1 MTEDARKLTLYLRES
16 DRGPG
21 GRLVA
26 DALFDLFERSALRV
40 SVLVRGVEGFGRS
53 GLVESERL
61 ETLAV
66 DLPLVAVAV
75 DRPQRIEQVLEE
87 VRGLMSGGVVTV
99 ERARLVTDAMPAPEP
114 AGPAAKLTV
123 YCGRAERTAGGSAAR
138 AVIEH
143 ARMHGATA
151 GSVLLGLDGTVHGVR
166 RRARFASSNAD
177 VPLMVIVVGPDG
189 AIAAAR
195 AGIVEMLDDP
205 VVTLERVAIGAP
217 PPTPAD
223 ESVGSQWWQKLMVH
237 CGADAS
243 SDGRPLHLAVLDA
256 IRAGGLAGATSL
268 RGNWGFAAGSRPHG
282 DSARALRRRTPVL
295 TVAIDRPR
303 AVERAWPALE
313 SLVAGAGVLTREWVP
328 VVDSRPSAWP

>member
-1 MTEDARKLTLYLRES
+1 
-16 DRGPG
+16 
-21 GRLVA
+21 
-26 DALFDLFERSALRV
+26 
-40 SVLVRGVEGFGRS
+40 
-53 GLVESERL
+53 
-61 ETLAV
+61 
-66 DLPLVAVAV
+66 
-75 DRPQRIEQVLEE
+75 
-87 VRGLMSGGVVTV
+87 VVTV
-99 ERARLVTDAMPAPEP
+99 ERARLVTDAEPEPEP

-123 YCGRAERTAGGSAAR
+123 YCGRAERTACGSAAR

-166 RRARFASSNAD
+166 RRARFASRNAD
-177 VPLMVIVVGPDG
+177 VPLMVIVVGPGG

-205 VVTLERVAIGAP
+205 VVTLERVAIGDP
-217 PPTPAD
+217 PPKPAD
-223 ESVGSQWWQKLMVH
+223 DSDSQWWQKLMVH

-256 IRAGGLAGATSL
+256 IRAEGLAGATSL

-295 TVAIDRPR
+295 TVAIDRPQ

-313 SLVAGAGVLTREWVP
+313 SLVAAEGVVTREWVP
-328 VVDSRPSAWP
+328 VVDSRPSAQASPAWP

>member
-1 MTEDARKLTLYLRES
+1 VTEDVRKLTLYLRES
-16 DRGPG
+16 DREPG

-26 DALFDLFERSALRV
+26 DALFDLFQRSALRV

-75 DRPQRIEQVLEE
+75 DRPQRIEHVLGE
-87 VRGLMSGGVVTV
+87 VRSLMSSGVVTV
-99 ERARLVTDAMPAPEP
+99 ERARLVTDAVPEP
-114 AGPAAKLTV
+114 KGGSTAAKLTV
-123 YCGRAERTAGGSAAR
+123 YCGRAERAEGGSAAR

-143 ARMHGATA
+143 AQIHGASA

-166 RRARFASSNAD
+166 RRARFASRNAD
-177 VPLMVIVVGPDG
+177 VPLMVIVVGPDQ

-195 AGIVEMLDDP
+195 PGIVEMLNDP
-205 VVTLERVAIGAP
+205 VVTLERVAIGDP
-217 PPTPAD
+217 PPMPAD
-223 ESVGSQWWQKLMVH
+223 AAEGSQWWQKLMVH

-243 SDGRPLHLAVLDA
+243 SGGRPLHLAVLD
-256 IRAGGLAGATSL
+256 RLRTEGLAGATSM
-268 RGNWGFAAGSRPHG
+268 RGYWGFAAGSRPHG

-295 TVAIDRPR
+295 TVAVDRAQ
-303 AVERAWPALE
+303 AVERAWPALQ
-313 SLVAGAGVLTREWVP
+313 SLVAAGGVLTREWVP
-328 VVDSRPSAWP
+328 VVDARPPAQA